1 MTKGK
6 EFEENK
12 KLIEMQKV
20 ADLEKH
26 EMKMKQLEF
35 FRESNRIFHERE
47 LERGRIKWAEMRKN
61 QMRKQGHDPYKH

>member
-35 FRESNRIFHERE
+35 FRGSNRIFHERE